1 MSTDLF
7 DICALAKNRARA
19 RRMQEPALFLHE
31 LVAEQISERLNE
43 VNRTFTNPAIV
54 SAFPEIWQ
62 KYLPDAKIIAED
74 EVLALQP
81 DCHDLIV
88 HALSLHCSNDPL
100 GQMIQCRRA
109 LKPDGLF
116 LAATFGGQSLFELR
130 ASLAEAESQL
140 AGGLRPRVAPM
151 AELREIGG
159 LLMRADL
166 ALPVAD
172 SDSLSVTYQ
181 DLTAL
186 MRDLR
191 AMGEVNAMTA
201 RAKKFT
207 SRRLFARAA
216 EIYQQNFAAA
226 DDRINATFEVIYLTG
241 WSPSDTQP
249 KPLRPGSATMKLA
262 DALNTVEVPAGKIEL

>member
-7 DICALAKNRARA
+7 DISALAKSRARA
-19 RRMQEPALFLHE
+19 RHMQKPALFLHE

-62 KYLPDAKIIAED
+62 KYLPDAKIIAEA

-81 DCHDLIV
+81 NCHDLII

-109 LKPDGLF
+109 LIPDGLF

-130 ASLAEAESQL
+130 AALAEAESQL

-172 SDSLSVTYQ
+172 SDSLSVTYR
-181 DLTAL
+181 DLPAL
-186 MRDLR
+186 MHDLR
-191 AMGEVNAMTA
+191 AMGEVNVMSA
-201 RAKKFT
+201 RDRNFT
-207 SRRLFARAA
+207 SRRLFERAG
-216 EIYQQNFAAA
+216 EIYRQNFAAP
-226 DDRINATFEVIYLTG
+226 DNRVSATFEVIYLTG
-241 WSPSDTQP
+241 WSPSDSQP
-249 KPLRPGSATMKLA
+249 KPLRPGSATTKLA
-262 DALNTVEVPAGKIEL
+262 DALNTVEVPAGEIGG